1 MQNIGMTNNPRRP
14 EYPGGEMPLT
24 FRQLERWRQT
34 MSVNIEL
41 LRLDRQTEIN
51 LLADLQEICQVVERR
66 AFGLMYECEIN
77 KPTKITKIL
86 TKY

>member
-1 MQNIGMTNNPRRP
+1 
-14 EYPGGEMPLT
+14 
-24 FRQLERWRQT
+24 